1 MNERPDAPD
10 VLVLGAGGILGEAWM
25 LAVLAGL
32 EEATGIDVR
41 ESGSFVGT
49 SAGSIVAA
57 TLAARV
63 SPHTRIGELPQAALD
78 ERPDDTEPEGADVLG
93 EVAGAALRLAR
104 AGTGLIAPLALAST
118 ATGGALLRR
127 AALSRVPRGR
137 RSLSTLGREID
148 RNGLD
153 WDGRMLIATVE
164 LETGRRVVF
173 GAPGAPRATVAEA
186 VEASCAIPGVFRP
199 IAVNGR
205 SYVDGGAWSPTN
217 MDAATVNPGARV
229 LCLNPTAALRPSREA
244 PFGALGPVSRA
255 VAGLEALTLE
265 RRGAKVRTVAPDEAS
280 AAALGTN
287 FMDAR
292 RRTQVIAAGVE
303 QGRALNW
310 RTE

>member
-32 EEATGIDVR
+32 EDATGMDVR

-63 SPHTRIGELPQAALD
+63 SPHTRIGELPRAALD
-78 ERPDDTEPEGADVLG
+78 ERPDDTEPEGADPLA
-93 EVAGAALRLAR
+93 EVAGAALRVAR
-104 AGTGLIAPLALAST
+104 AATGLIAPLALAST

-127 AALSRVPRGR
+127 AVLSRVPRGQ
-137 RSLSTLGREID
+137 RSLSMLGREIE

-173 GAPGAPRATVAEA
+173 GAPGAPKATVAEA

-199 IAVNGR
+199 IPVNGR

-217 MDAATVNPGARV
+217 MDVATVNPGARV
-229 LCLNPTAALRPSREA
+229 LCLNPTASLRPSRDN

-265 RRGAKVRTVAPDEAS
+265 RRGARVQVVVPDS
-280 AAALGTN
+280 RSSAALGSN
-287 FMDAR
+287 LMDPSR
-292 RRTQVIAAGVE
+292 RNWVIDTGVE
-303 QGRALNW
+303 QGRAL
-310 RTE
+310 ELED